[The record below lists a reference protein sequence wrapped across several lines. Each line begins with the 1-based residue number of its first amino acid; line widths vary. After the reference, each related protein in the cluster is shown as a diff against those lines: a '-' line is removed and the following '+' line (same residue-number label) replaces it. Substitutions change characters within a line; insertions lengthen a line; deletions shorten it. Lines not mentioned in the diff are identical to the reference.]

1 MVKECTLL
9 NGAQWLKSKNSVG
22 FSQYFSVEINKVD
35 TIYCDPAY
43 SFQTFDMN
51 WELSHS
57 HFNLIS
63 KQKPYFPRIKKLWY
77 HQLVGCVVIMILID
91 NIAKTGVAWCSR
103 IFILTTEKLNLGQ
116 SNNPMMY
123 STSRRAELA
132 GVKLELLFYQ
142 VPQCFSNIR
151 IPEFK
156 AVF

>member
-1 MVKECTLL
+1 
-9 NGAQWLKSKNSVG
+9 
-22 FSQYFSVEINKVD
+22 
-35 TIYCDPAY
+35 
-43 SFQTFDMN
+43 
-51 WELSHS
+51 
-57 HFNLIS
+57 
-63 KQKPYFPRIKKLWY
+63 
-77 HQLVGCVVIMILID
+77 MILID

-142 VPQCFSNIR
+142 VPQRLFNIR
-151 IPEFK
+151 ILEFK